1 MAVTT
6 VAQVSPVTSSP
17 LAYLGTFLLA
27 AVVYSLTVHIAARY
41 VLGDVPIHRA
51 LLVGPVVAV
60 VVLVLGNY
68 GALAVFLAIAV
79 DFIAIRYVY
88 QLTSRMA
95 AFVTFIH
102 IIVSILV
109 LVVVLSAYRLVVS
122 GLIA

>member
-6 VAQVSPVTSSP
+6 VAQVSSVTGNP

-41 VLGDVPIHRA
+41 VLGNVPIHRA
-51 LLVGPVVAV
+51 LLVGPVVAAV
-60 VVLVLGNY
+60 ALAFGNY
-68 GALAVFLAIAV
+68 GAFAVFLAIAV
-79 DFIAIRYVY
+79 DFVAIRYVY
-88 QLTSRMA
+88 QLESRMT

-109 LVVVLSAYRLVVS
+109 LVVVLSATQLVFGV
-122 GLIA
+122 LR